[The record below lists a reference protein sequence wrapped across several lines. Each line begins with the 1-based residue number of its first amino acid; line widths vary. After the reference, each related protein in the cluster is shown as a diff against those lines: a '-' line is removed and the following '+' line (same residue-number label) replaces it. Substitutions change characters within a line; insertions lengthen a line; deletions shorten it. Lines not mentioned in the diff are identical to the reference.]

1 MAAPTY
7 TGPAIDVVSVTKDY
21 GKTRALDDVSLQVRS
36 GELFGLIG
44 PNGAGKSTLMKS
56 LIGALTLDKGKVRV
70 MGMNPTIDSERIK
83 TLSGIVPEAET
94 PPSFLN
100 PNEFMEFVMNVR
112 GKRTNSREKEWWLT
126 FFDMESQRDQIAK
139 DLSKGT
145 RQKLMLTSAFIHKPP
160 LLLLDEPFINL
171 DPIYQRKVKD
181 HLLRYKE
188 KGGTIL
194 LSTHILGLAQELCD
208 RVAILHKGKI
218 LKIAPTGEM
227 IRETGDLEEAFLEM
241 VGYRSQVLQRVEVPL
256 HQRYLVGVQGLRGQ

>member
-1 MAAPTY
+1 MTGRTSY
-7 TGPAIDVVSVTKDY
+7 DGPAIDVDSVTKDY
-21 GKTRALDDVSLQVRS
+21 GRTRALDDVSLKVMP

-44 PNGAGKSTLMKS
+44 PNGAGKTTLMRS
-56 LIGALTLDKGKVRV
+56 LIGALTLDEGRVRV
-70 MGMNPTIDSERIK
+70 MGMNPSTDRDRIK

-94 PPSFLN
+94 PPSFLT
-100 PNEFMEFVMNVR
+100 PDEFMEFVMDVR
-112 GKRTNSREKEWWLT
+112 GKRTNEKQKNWWLA
-126 FFDMESQRDQIAK
+126 FFDMENQRDQIAK

-181 HLLRYKE
+181 YLLVYIK

-208 RVAILHKGKI
+208 RVAILHKGRI
-218 LKIAPTGEM
+218 LKIASTEE
-227 IRETGDLEEAFLEM
+227 IIKDKGDLEEAFLDL
-241 VGYRSQVLQRVEVPL
+241 VGYRS
-256 HQRYLVGVQGLRGQ
+256 

>member
-1 MAAPTY
+1 MTGRTSY
-7 TGPAIDVVSVTKDY
+7 EGPAIDVDSVTKDY
-21 GKTRALDDVSLQVRS
+21 GRTRALDDVSLRVMP

-44 PNGAGKSTLMKS
+44 PNGAGKTTLMRS
-56 LIGALTLDKGKVRV
+56 LIGALTLDEGRVRV
-70 MGMNPTIDSERIK
+70 MGMNPSTERDMIK

-94 PPSFLN
+94 PPSFLT
-100 PNEFMEFVMNVR
+100 PDEFMEFVMNVR
-112 GKRTNSREKEWWLT
+112 GKRTNAKEKEWWLA
-126 FFDMESQRDQIAK
+126 FFDMENQRDQIAK

-181 HLLRYKE
+181 YLLTYIK

-208 RVAILHKGKI
+208 RVAILHKGRI
-218 LKIAPTGEM
+218 LKIAPTAE
-227 IRETGDLEEAFLEM
+227 IIEDKGDLEEAFLDL
-241 VGYRSQVLQRVEVPL
+241 VGYRS
-256 HQRYLVGVQGLRGQ
+256 